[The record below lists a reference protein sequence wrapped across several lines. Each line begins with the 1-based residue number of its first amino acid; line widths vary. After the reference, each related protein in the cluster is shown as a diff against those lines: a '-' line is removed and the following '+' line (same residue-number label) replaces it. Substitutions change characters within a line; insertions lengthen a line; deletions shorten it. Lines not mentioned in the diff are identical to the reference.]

1 MNLPESWSLLLV
13 INYKCSS
20 LIGHYYGQWKTGVR
34 CGYGL
39 RSGVCKRDEKTKLPH
54 YARTIS
60 RQSVESIKLNG
71 TLLDS
76 KHPKSTSKKLGA
88 STELRCQTPKSAC
101 NDDGENVSQ
110 AGSLASSVSDSSKH
124 SSVVSDV
131 INGSNV
137 GIQQIPLKTIKEV
150 YKGEWKADKRHGY
163 GVVECSDQ
171 YNYTGQWHENMRHG
185 FGTAILPD
193 GTKLEG
199 EWENDIL
206 INDIRKK
213 GALVSC
219 VTRLRQRLR
228 LACEAAQQA
237 KEMAT
242 QKSDMA
248 LSRATAARDRSSDA
262 DTAAE
267 HAREAAIIARARA
280 QKLISE
286 LSANES
292 VPVQSELVPSHLAPP

>member
-1 MNLPESWSLLLV
+1 MFIHFILFL
-13 INYKCSS
+13 
-20 LIGHYYGQWKTGVR
+20 GHYYGQWKTGVR

-39 RSGVCKRDEKTKLPH
+39 RSGVCKRDETTKLPH

-71 TLLDS
+71 SILESKLAKPSRKKLSSSSDS
-76 KHPKSTSKKLGA
+76 KPQTSNSA
-88 STELRCQTPKSAC
+88 SHK
-101 NDDGENVSQ
+101 DGEIVSQ
-110 AGSLASSVSDSSKH
+110 TESSLSSVSGSSKH
-124 SSVVSDV
+124 SSVVSDATDS
-131 INGSNV
+131 GNV
-137 GIQQIPLKTIKEV
+137 GIQQVTLKTIKEI
-150 YKGEWKADKRHGY
+150 YWGEWKADKRHGY
-163 GVVECSDQ
+163 GVVECSDR

-185 FGTAILPD
+185 FGVAVLPD
-193 GTKLEG
+193 GTKFEG

-206 INDIRKK
+206 VNDIGKK
-213 GALVSC
+213 GALISC

-248 LSRATAARDRSSDA
+248 LSRATAARDRAMDA

-267 HAREAAIIARARA
+267 HAREAAVIARKKA

-286 LSANES
+286 IS
-292 VPVQSELVPSHLAPP
+292 PSETAKSEHVSTHLAPP